1 MLVLFVYQLVFT
13 CTFFILFSVNLQ
25 NYHLLKKSMNL
36 QNCLYSFLQVTGLLT
51 FICVNYLLFIFLVA
65 IKLICFV
72 WKFWILNFWLLEY
85 MEHGWEFCQKYKT
98 VGIRELLSIHKL
110 ENLLSLFFFGIFI
123 GFLGLFLGIFLVW
136 FTEGNLRFIMRF
148 FSRVLDNLQGCFAGF
163 WRCLEL
169 GLQWGF

>member
-36 QNCLYSFLQVTGLLT
+36 QNCLCSFLQVTGLLT

-65 IKLICFV
+65 IKLICLV

-85 MEHGWEFCQKYKT
+85 MEHGWEFYQKYKT
-98 VGIRELLSIHKL
+98 IGIRELLSIHKL
-110 ENLLSLFFFGIFI
+110 EILLSLFFGFFS

-136 FTEGNLRFIMRF
+136 FTEDNLRVFVRF
-148 FSRVLDNLQGCFAGF
+148 LSSFG
-163 WRCLEL
+163 
-169 GLQWGF
+169 